1 MFVNDVMIVVIS
13 HIFHNI
19 TCILPHVK
27 NVLHGY
33 ARLVVDKKKLTP
45 FILCHFVKK
54 NVNIMFIY
62 ANIKY
67 YVCFREK

>member
-33 ARLVVDKKKLTP
+33 ARSVVDKKKINTIYTLS
-45 FILCHFVKK
+45 FCKKKCKYHVYLCQ
-54 NVNIMFIY
+54 Y
-62 ANIKY
+62 
-67 YVCFREK
+67 